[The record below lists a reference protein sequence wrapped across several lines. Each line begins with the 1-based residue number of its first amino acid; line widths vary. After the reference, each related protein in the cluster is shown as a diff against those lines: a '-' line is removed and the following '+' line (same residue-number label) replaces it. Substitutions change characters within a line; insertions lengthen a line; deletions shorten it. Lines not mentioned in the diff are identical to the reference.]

1 MSRRPLPILGSLFI
15 LLVVW
20 GASCGKKSPGEPSC
34 AFTVSAST
42 FTIGSSGGPAS
53 LAVST
58 ADGCAWTARADSAW
72 LSITSGASGTG
83 SGSVNFAAAAN
94 STTAVRMG
102 TLTVAGHAV
111 SVTQEAAPAA
121 CTYSVSPESASFTA
135 EGAPGTVTVTASSG
149 CPWTA
154 TSAAAWLTITGGAP
168 GTGNGT
174 VTYAVARNDGGASRE
189 TTIEIAGRSVAIAQ
203 AGQAAAC
210 VSAVS
215 PDSASYS
222 NDGGT
227 GRVEVTA
234 PGSCVWTA
242 ASAASWL
249 AITGGESGTG
259 SGSVSYTV
267 APNPEPAGRETV
279 IDVGGRTVTVAQS
292 GNLSACEYSVAPTSF
307 SPCMSAPF
315 ELTAT
320 ITTGAMCP
328 WTASSNVPWI
338 AVTRGASGAGS
349 GHIGFTVSSNYDA
362 PRSDQVLVRWPTP
375 TAGQNLLVAQAGCRY
390 GVSKSAI
397 AFSASGG
404 PGSFDVLQQSDPIEC
419 GGPLQNACVWTATT
433 DASWIVITSHQP
445 KVGDDTVGFAVAA
458 NPNPSPRTALIVVR
472 DKTVQITQAAG
483 PATAA
488 H

>member
-1 MSRRPLPILGSLFI
+1 MSRRPLLILGSLFI

-20 GASCGKKSPGEPSC
+20 GASCDKKSPGVPSC
-34 AFTVSAST
+34 VFTVSAST
-42 FTIGSSGGPAS
+42 FTIGASGGSAS
-53 LAVST
+53 LSVATTS
-58 ADGCAWTARADSAW
+58 GCAWTAQADSTW
-72 LSITSGASGTG
+72 LSITGGASGTG
-83 SGSVNFAAAAN
+83 PGTVGFTAAAN
-94 STTAVRMG
+94 STMAVRVG
-102 TLTVAGHAV
+102 TLTVAGHTV
-111 SVTQEAAPAA
+111 SVTQEAAPAS
-121 CTYSVSPESASFTA
+121 CTYSVSPESASFTS
-135 EGAPGTVTVTASSG
+135 EGGPGTVTVTAGSG

-154 TSAAAWLTITGGAP
+154 TSAAAWLTITGGAQS
-168 GTGNGT
+168 TGNGT
-174 VTYAVARNDGGASRE
+174 VTYVVARNDGGASRE
-189 TTIEIAGRSVAIAQ
+189 TTIEVAGRSVAIVQ

-215 PDSASYS
+215 PDSESFS
-222 NDGGT
+222 NEGGT

-234 PGSCVWTA
+234 SGSCAWAA

-249 AITGGESGTG
+249 AITGGASGTG
-259 SGSVSYTV
+259 NGSVSYTV
-267 APNPEPAGRETV
+267 APNPDPAGRETV

-307 SPCMSAPF
+307 SPCMSVPF

-320 ITTGAMCP
+320 ITTQAMCP

-338 AVTRGASGAGS
+338 AVTRGASGTGS
-349 GHIGFTVSSNYDA
+349 GHIGFTVSENYDA
-362 PRSDQVLVRWPTP
+362 PRSGQVLVRWPTP
-375 TAGQNLLVAQAGCRY
+375 TAGQNLNVAQAGCRY

-404 PGSFDVLQQSDPIEC
+404 PGSFDVLQESDPIEC

-433 DASWIVITSHQP
+433 DAPWITITSHQP
-445 KVGDDTVGFAVAA
+445 KVGDDTVGFTVA
-458 NPNPSPRTALIVVR
+458 PNPDPSTRTALIVVR

-483 PATAA
+483 PAAAA